1 MPACGKIFMFPKI
14 EKAKH
19 PLTITLKT
27 HPSPMNTIRHHLL
40 NASRQGTA
48 VLALACIAAMAL
60 STAQAQTTR
69 TWTGSTDNRYN
80 DIANWNP
87 SAAWAN
93 GDTLR
98 FNGTQAGN
106 LDLIYTGG
114 QNTGVL
120 LDFTAAQT
128 GTVGISLASEAS
140 QSRNFRLA
148 NATNT
153 SAITIAAGAGKV
165 TLNGQSETFRMG
177 ALFGPSSDPGV
188 GQTIFIN
195 NAGTLEFGAFTTLTR
210 AQFSRGV
217 DLILLGGGQ
226 TTILGRVDD
235 FGGFGGIRVDQNSL
249 LTLSGAWVANTRL
262 MIDQGRTDFTSAAA
276 IGGNQTTWNSI
287 RIGNNVSTGIGT
299 LRYTGT
305 GDVQVDRRIQ
315 IGNGANV
322 NQTGS
327 AIIENTSATGKLV
340 FGNSIFNADGADPL
354 SFGNA
359 GTAAA
364 RTLTLG
370 GNNTLANEIT
380 GQIINNSANGTIGVI
395 KEGDGR
401 WILSGNNTYTGNT
414 MVNAGTLL
422 INGSTAVG
430 SAVTVANSAVI
441 GGNGTINGNLTLQS
455 GARFGFDTTNTAFT
469 LTLVGTLTLDNS
481 FGVASLRNL
490 DGTAIAWD
498 TIALNTTYTLLDTS
512 FAFDANNIQNFG
524 FANRLTGLAGG
535 REAYFQDGSLQ
546 LVVIPEPST
555 WALLAVSLAAL
566 VIFRRR
572 RGTC

>member
-1 MPACGKIFMFPKI
+1 
-14 EKAKH
+14 
-19 PLTITLKT
+19 
-27 HPSPMNTIRHHLL
+27 MNTIRHHLL
-40 NASRQGTA
+40 NASRHGTA
-48 VLALACIAAMAL
+48 VLALASIAAMAV
-60 STAQAQTTR
+60 STAQATTR

-120 LDFTAAQT
+120 LDFTAGQT
-128 GTVGISLASEAS
+128 GTVGIRLANEAT
-140 QSRNFRLA
+140 QNRNFRLG
-148 NATNT
+148 NVN
-153 SAITIAAGAGKV
+153 
-165 TLNGQSETFRMG
+165 
-177 ALFGPSSDPGV
+177 PGS
-188 GQTIFIN
+188 GQTIFID
-195 NAGTLEFGAFTTLTR
+195 NAGTLEFGAFSTLFR
-210 AQFSRGV
+210 AQTARGV
-217 DLILLGGGQ
+217 DLILRQGGQ
-226 TTILGRVDD
+226 TTILGQVND
-235 FGGFGGIRVDQNSL
+235 FGAFGGIRVQESSV

-262 MIDQGRTDFTSAAA
+262 MIDQGRTDFTSMAS
-276 IGGNQTTWNSI
+276 IGGNQTAWNSI
-287 RIGNNVSTGIGT
+287 RIGNNIADGVGT

-327 AIIENTSATGKLV
+327 AVIENTSATGRLV
-340 FGNSIFNADGADPL
+340 FGNSIFNANGADPL
-354 SFGNA
+354 SLGNA
-359 GTAAA
+359 NTAAA

-380 GQIINNSANGTIGVI
+380 GQIVDNSTATGGTIGVV

-414 MVNAGTLL
+414 TVNAGTLL
-422 INGSTAVG
+422 INGSTAAA
-430 SAVTVANSAVI
+430 SAVTVASGAVL
-441 GGNGTINGNLTLQS
+441 GGNGTIGGNLTLQS
-455 GARFGFDTTNTAFT
+455 GARFGFDTTKTDFT
-469 LTLVGTLTLDNS
+469 LTLTGTLTLDNS

-512 FAFDANNIQNFG
+512 FVFNDGNIQNFG
-524 FANRLTGLAGG
+524 FTNRLTGLAGG
-535 REAYFQDGSLQ
+535 REAYFQNGSLQ
-546 LVVIPEPST
+546 LVVIPEPTT
-555 WALLAVSLAAL
+555 WALLAGSLTVL
-566 VIFRRR
+566 VLLRRR